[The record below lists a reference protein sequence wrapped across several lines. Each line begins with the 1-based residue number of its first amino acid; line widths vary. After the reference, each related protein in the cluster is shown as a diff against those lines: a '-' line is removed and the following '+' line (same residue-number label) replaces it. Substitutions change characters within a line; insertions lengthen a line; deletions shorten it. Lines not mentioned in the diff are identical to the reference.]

1 MLVYDHQETKEN
13 NRSSG
18 KDKQVRTMNAQTAD
32 AAMLKS
38 KKKAKTK
45 TKSNWL
51 DPNTTADNERL
62 PRYAKWAWSSR
73 GISLA
78 LNVILIMQLTYYCTD
93 MLGMKPG
100 LVGML
105 LLVSKIFDGVT
116 DLIVGFIIDKTNT
129 KFGKARPYEIF
140 IVFVWVFTALL
151 FAAPNLSTTGLAVYV
166 FVLYTLI
173 NSVCATF
180 LNGNDAV
187 YLSRSFRS
195 EGNRVSVMSFNGSL
209 IMLLSIIFNIIMPQ
223 LVAGIGSTRE
233 GWIII
238 GLAFAVPLGILGIF
252 RFVFIKEVAVTE
264 VHEQQEKENHLSLKD
279 SIRSAAGNKYIFI
292 LAGMTFLVQLM
303 TNIGSATS
311 TYYFKYIIGNIGLA
325 TYISMVSLVTPIV
338 IALFPKLTR
347 KFGSVKIMQVGTG
360 IAVLGYALRT
370 IGGTNIIT
378 LMLGSLLGSI
388 GVLPLTMMINIYVI
402 DCMDYG
408 EWKTGTR
415 VEGMLGSINGFCYKL
430 GSGIASGL
438 VGVVMGAAGYDGS
451 LAVQSAA
458 ANTSIVALYNWVPLV
473 LTVIMLVLAMMYK
486 LDKLMPQIKADLAE
500 KRAENN

>member
-1 MLVYDHQETKEN
+1 MFGRENSAKVKKVKE
-13 NRSSG
+13 
-18 KDKQVRTMNAQTAD
+18 KP
-32 AAMLKS
+32 
-38 KKKAKTK
+38 
-45 TKSNWL
+45 NWL
-51 DPNTTADNERL
+51 DPQTTAENERL

-100 LVGML
+100 LVGIL

-116 DLIVGFIIDKTNT
+116 DLVVGFIIDKTKT
-129 KFGKARPYEIF
+129 RFGKARPYEIF
-140 IVFVWVFTALL
+140 IIFVWVFTALL
-151 FAAPNLSTTGLAVYV
+151 FAAPNLGTVGLSIYV

-195 EGNRVSVMSFNGSL
+195 EGNRVSVMSFNGSI
-209 IMLLSIIFNIIMPQ
+209 IMLLSIVINMVLPQ
-223 LVAGIGSTRE
+223 LVASIGSTRE
-233 GWIII
+233 GWILI
-238 GLAFAVPLGILGIF
+238 GLMFAIPLGILGIF
-252 RFVFIKEVAVTE
+252 RFIFIKEVAVTE
-264 VHEQQEKENHLSLKD
+264 EQEKKAEENSLSLKE
-279 SIRSAAGNKYIFI
+279 SLKSVAGNKYIFI

-303 TNIGSATS
+303 TNIGSSTG
-311 TYYFKYIIGNIGLA
+311 TYYFKYIMGDIGLA
-325 TYISMVSLVTPIV
+325 TYVSMISLITPIV
-338 IALFPKLTR
+338 IAFFPKLTR
-347 KFGSVKIMQVGTG
+347 KFGSVRLMQIGSA
-360 IAVLGYALRT
+360 IAVLGYAVRT
-370 IGGTNIIT
+370 VGGANFIT
-378 LMLGSLLGSI
+378 LMIGSLLGSI
-388 GVLPLTMMINIYVI
+388 GILPLTMMINIYVI

-438 VGVVMGAAGYDGS
+438 VGIVMGFAGYDGS

-458 ANTSIVALYNWVPLV
+458 ANTSIVALYNWIPLV
-473 LTVIMLVLAMMYK
+473 LTVLMLVLSLMYK
-486 LDKLMPQIKADLAE
+486 LDKLMPQIKADLAA
-500 KRAENN
+500 KRGSNN